1 MSRRRRLHGVDQAR
15 QAMGSI
21 MLRRNI
27 TRVPR
32 TARDGM

>member
-1 MSRRRRLHGVDQAR
+1 LRRQRLRGVDQAR
-15 QAMGSI
+15 QPTNSI
-21 MLRRNI
+21 TSRRNI